1 VKNKILYICCF
12 LLILSGNVWAQQQR
26 YNELEQRLRDLIA
39 ISPGLNET
47 VDFSVSGAS
56 IQEFLRGLAEAHNLN
71 ISVDPVLNIRI
82 YNNFTNEKVYNILL
96 FVAKEYELDIQ
107 FVGSIMSFKKYNPPP
122 VIEPVTP
129 PKEIVVKYNA
139 YNNLLSLDLKDDTL
153 EKVVK
158 KITQSTKKNVI
169 LSSGLSNKIIN
180 VYIEDMPF
188 ENAIQKM
195 AYANNLKVLKTED
208 EFYVIKS
215 IEEGEDI
222 LVSNDPKNR
231 KKNNY
236 QRPQNNKVNNSQ
248 AGGSTNTSLYVEVN
262 EDSLGRKTISL
273 DAVNVPIADVIKA
286 VSEEIEN
293 NYFLFSEIKGNTT
306 TRVNNVKFDD
316 FLGRLLQGTDYT
328 YKVDNKIYMIGE
340 RKLEGL
346 RANKVVQFQY
356 RSLDAIQD
364 IIPAELKKGVEI
376 KEFKELNSIL
386 LSGSLPQILEIE
398 AFVRQLDKVVPMVMI
413 EVILMDVK
421 KSRLV
426 KTGITAGISDTVK
439 AGGTIFPG
447 LDFKFGSKSINDFLG
462 WLGTNNVFN
471 IGRVTPQFYI
481 GLNAL
486 ESNDNVN
493 VRSTPKLSTLNG
505 HDANL
510 SIGSTRYYALQTQNV
525 VGSLT
530 PQTILTQQY
539 NAVQANLSVN
549 IKPIVSGDD
558 QVTLNVDVSITDF
571 IGNAPSG
578 GPPPSSTSQFKSI
591 VRVRNEEMVIL
602 GGLERTEHS
611 ETGTGVPILSRIPI
625 LKWLFSSKS
634 KSRNKVVSVVFIK
647 PTIIY

>member
-1 VKNKILYICCF
+1 MKNKIVYVCCF
-12 LLILSGNVWAQQQR
+12 LLLFSGSLWAQQSR
-26 YNELEQRLRDLIA
+26 YEELEQRLRDLSA
-39 ISPGLNET
+39 VSPGLNET

-56 IQEFLRGLAEAHNLN
+56 IQEFLRGLAESHNLN
-71 ISVDPVLNIRI
+71 ISVDPALNVRI

-122 VIEPVTP
+122 VVQAVAP
-129 PKEIVVKYNA
+129 PKDILVKYNS
-139 YNNLLSLDLKDDTL
+139 YNNLLSLDLKNDTL

-169 LSSGLSNKIIN
+169 LSSGLNGKIIN

-195 AYANNLKVLKTED
+195 AYANSLKVVKTD
-208 EFYVIKS
+208 DDFYVVKS
-215 IEEGEDI
+215 IEEGEDL
-222 LVSNDPKNR
+222 LVTNDPKK

-236 QRPQNNKVNNSQ
+236 QKTQNSKINTGTQGSGNNS
-248 AGGSTNTSLYVEVN
+248 SLFVEVN

-273 DAVNVPIADVIKA
+273 DAVNAPISDVIKA
-286 VSEEIEN
+286 VSEEIGN
-293 NYFLFSEIKGNTT
+293 SYFLFSDIKGNTT

-328 YKVDNKIYMIGE
+328 YKIDNKIYMIGE

-356 RSLDAIQD
+356 RSLDAVQD

-386 LSGSLPQILEIE
+386 LSGSLPQIMEIE

-413 EVILMDVK
+413 EVILMDVRK
-421 KSRLV
+421 GRTLKTGISAGVADSV
-426 KTGITAGISDTVK
+426 KTGGS
-439 AGGTIFPG
+439 IFPG
-447 LDFKFGSKSINDFLG
+447 IDFKFGSKSINDFLG
-462 WLGTNNVFN
+462 WMGSNNVFN
-471 IGRVTPQFYI
+471 IGRVTPQFYV
-481 GLNAL
+481 GLSAL
-486 ESNDNVN
+486 ETNNNVN

-510 SIGSTRYYALQTQNV
+510 SIGSTRYYALKTQNV

-530 PQTILTQQY
+530 PQTVVTEQY

-558 QVTLNVDVSITDF
+558 QVTLNIDVSITDF
-571 IGNAPSG
+571 TDSPVS

-591 VRVRNEEMVIL
+591 VRVRNEEMVVL
-602 GGLERTEHS
+602 GGLERTESS
-611 ETGTGVPILSRIPI
+611 EGGSGVPLLSRIPVI
-625 LKWLFSSKS
+625 KWLFSSRTKS
-634 KSRNKVVSVVFIK
+634 KNKIVSVVFIK

>member
-1 VKNKILYICCF
+1 M
-12 LLILSGNVWAQQQR
+12 LLFSGSVWAQQSR
-26 YNELEQRLRDLIA
+26 YDELEQRLRDLSSV
-39 ISPGLNET
+39 SPGLSET

-56 IQEFLRGLAEAHNLN
+56 IQEFLRGIAESHNLN

-96 FVAKEYELDIQ
+96 FIAKEYELDIQ

-122 VIEPVTP
+122 VIQAAAP
-129 PKEIVVKYNA
+129 PKEILVKYNT
-139 YNNLLSLDLKDDTL
+139 YNNLLSLDLKNDTL

-169 LSSGLSNKIIN
+169 LSSGLNGKIIN

-195 AYANNLKVLKTED
+195 AYANSLKVVKTD
-208 EFYVIKS
+208 DDFYVIKS
-215 IEEGEDI
+215 IEEGEDL
-222 LVSNDPKNR
+222 LVTNDPKNK
-231 KKNNY
+231 KKNTY
-236 QRPQNNKVNNSQ
+236 QRPQNNKTNTGTQGSGNNS
-248 AGGSTNTSLYVEVN
+248 SLFVEVN
-262 EDSLGRKTISL
+262 EDSLGRKTINL
-273 DAVNVPIADVIKA
+273 DAVNAPITDVIKA
-286 VSEEIEN
+286 VSEEIGN
-293 NYFLFSEIKGNTT
+293 NYFLFSDIKGNTT

-328 YKVDNKIYMIGE
+328 YKIDNKIYMIGE

-356 RSLDAIQD
+356 RSLDAVQD

-386 LSGSLPQILEIE
+386 LSGSLPQIMEIE
-398 AFVRQLDKVVPMVMI
+398 AFVRQLDRVVPMVMI
-413 EVILMDVK
+413 EVILMDVRK
-421 KSRLV
+421 GRTLKTGISAGVADSV
-426 KTGITAGISDTVK
+426 KTGGS
-439 AGGTIFPG
+439 IFPG

-471 IGRVTPQFYI
+471 IGRVTPQFYV
-481 GLNAL
+481 GLSAL
-486 ESNDNVN
+486 ETNNNVN

-510 SIGSTRYYALQTQNV
+510 SIGSTRYYALKTQNV

-530 PQTILTQQY
+530 PQTVVTEQY

-558 QVTLNVDVSITDF
+558 QVTLNIDVSITDF
-571 IGNAPSG
+571 TDSPVS

-591 VRVRNEEMVIL
+591 VRVRNEEMVVL
-602 GGLERTEHS
+602 GGLERTES
-611 ETGTGVPILSRIPI
+611 TEGGSGVPLLSRIPVI
-625 LKWLFSSKS
+625 KWLFSSRTKS
-634 KSRNKVVSVVFIK
+634 KNKTVSVVFIK

>member
-1 VKNKILYICCF
+1 MKNKIVYVYCF
-12 LLILSGNVWAQQQR
+12 LLIFSGSVWAQQNR
-26 YNELEQRLRDLIA
+26 FDELEQRLRDLSA

-56 IQEFLRGLAEAHNLN
+56 IQEFLRGLAESHNLN
-71 ISVDPVLNIRI
+71 ISVDPSLSIRI
-82 YNNFTNEKVYNILL
+82 YNNFTSEKVYNILL

-122 VIEPVTP
+122 TVQVVMP
-129 PKEIVVKYNA
+129 PKEILIKYNS
-139 YNNLLSLDLKDDTL
+139 YNNLLSLDLKNDTL
-153 EKVVK
+153 DKVVK
-158 KITQSTKKNVI
+158 KITQTTKKNVI
-169 LSSGLSNKIIN
+169 LSSGLSDKIIN

-195 AYANNLKVLKTED
+195 AYANNLKVVKTED
-208 EFYVIKS
+208 DFYVVKS
-215 IEEGEDI
+215 IEEGEDL
-222 LVSNDPKNR
+222 LVANDPKN
-231 KKNNY
+231 KKKTTNQKPQTNKNNGA
-236 QRPQNNKVNNSQ
+236 Q
-248 AGGSTNTSLYVEVN
+248 AGGTNTNLDVEVH
-262 EDSLGRKTISL
+262 EDSLGRKTLSL
-273 DAVNVPIADVIKA
+273 DAVNAPISEVIKV
-286 VSEEIEN
+286 VSEEMGN
-293 NYFLFSEIKGNTT
+293 NYFLFSDIKGTTT
-306 TRVNNVKFDD
+306 TRVNNVRFDD

-346 RANKVVQFQY
+346 RANKVIQFQY
-356 RSLDAIQD
+356 RSLDAVQE

-413 EVILMDVK
+413 EVILMDVRK
-421 KSRLV
+421 GRTL
-426 KTGITAGISDTVK
+426 KTGISAGVSDSVAT
-439 AGGTIFPG
+439 GGSIFPG

-462 WLGTNNVFN
+462 WLGSNNVFN

-481 GLNAL
+481 GLSAL
-486 ESNDNVN
+486 ETNNNVN

-510 SIGSTRYYALQTQNV
+510 SIGSTRYYALKTQNV

-530 PQTILTQQY
+530 PQTVVTEQY

-558 QVTLNVDVSITDF
+558 QVTLNIDVSITDF
-571 IGNAPSG
+571 TDSPVS

-591 VRVRNEEMVIL
+591 VRVRNEEMVVL
-602 GGLERTEHS
+602 GGLERTESS
-611 ETGTGVPILSRIPI
+611 EGGSGVPLLSRIPVI
-625 LKWLFSSKS
+625 KWLFSSKTNS
-634 KSRNKVVSVVFIK
+634 KNKIVSVVFIK

>member
-1 VKNKILYICCF
+1 MKNKILYVCCF
-12 LLILSGNVWAQQQR
+12 LLLFSGSVWAQQSR
-26 YNELEQRLRDLIA
+26 YDELEQRLRDLSSV
-39 ISPGLNET
+39 SPGLSET

-56 IQEFLRGLAEAHNLN
+56 IQEFLRGIAESHNLN

-96 FVAKEYELDIQ
+96 FIAKEYELDIQ

-122 VIEPVTP
+122 VIQAAAP
-129 PKEIVVKYNA
+129 PKEILVKYNT
-139 YNNLLSLDLKDDTL
+139 YNNLLSLDLKNDTL

-169 LSSGLSNKIIN
+169 LSSGLNGKIIN

-195 AYANNLKVLKTED
+195 AYANSLKVVKTD
-208 EFYVIKS
+208 DDFYVIKS
-215 IEEGEDI
+215 IEEGEDL
-222 LVSNDPKNR
+222 LVTNDPKNK
-231 KKNNY
+231 KKNTY
-236 QRPQNNKVNNSQ
+236 QRPQNNKTNTGTQGSGNNS
-248 AGGSTNTSLYVEVN
+248 SLFVEVN
-262 EDSLGRKTISL
+262 EDSLGRKTINL
-273 DAVNVPIADVIKA
+273 DAVNAPITDVIKA
-286 VSEEIEN
+286 VSEEIGN
-293 NYFLFSEIKGNTT
+293 NYFLFSDIKGNTT

-328 YKVDNKIYMIGE
+328 YKIDNKIYMIGE

-356 RSLDAIQD
+356 RSLDAVQD

-386 LSGSLPQILEIE
+386 LSGSLPQIMEIE
-398 AFVRQLDKVVPMVMI
+398 AFVRQLDRVVPMVMI
-413 EVILMDVK
+413 EVILMDVRK
-421 KSRLV
+421 GRTLKTGISAGVADSV
-426 KTGITAGISDTVK
+426 KTGGS
-439 AGGTIFPG
+439 IFPG

-471 IGRVTPQFYI
+471 IGRVTPQFYV
-481 GLNAL
+481 GLSAL
-486 ESNDNVN
+486 ETNNNVN

-510 SIGSTRYYALQTQNV
+510 SIGSTRYYALKTQNV

-530 PQTILTQQY
+530 PQTVVTEQY

-558 QVTLNVDVSITDF
+558 QVTLNIDVSITDF
-571 IGNAPSG
+571 TDSPVS

-591 VRVRNEEMVIL
+591 VRVRNEEMVVL
-602 GGLERTEHS
+602 GGLERTES
-611 ETGTGVPILSRIPI
+611 TEGGSGVPLLSRIPVI
-625 LKWLFSSKS
+625 KWLFSSRTKS
-634 KSRNKVVSVVFIK
+634 KNKTVSVVFIK

>member
-1 VKNKILYICCF
+1 MF
-12 LLILSGNVWAQQQR
+12 SGSVWAQQSR
-26 YNELEQRLRDLIA
+26 YDELEQRLRDLSSV
-39 ISPGLNET
+39 SPGLSET

-56 IQEFLRGLAEAHNLN
+56 IQEFLRGIAESHNLN
-71 ISVDPVLNIRI
+71 ISVDPALNVRI

-122 VIEPVTP
+122 VIQAAAP
-129 PKEIVVKYNA
+129 PKDILVKYNT
-139 YNNLLSLDLKDDTL
+139 YNNLLSLDLKNDTL

-169 LSSGLSNKIIN
+169 LSSGLNGKIIN

-195 AYANNLKVLKTED
+195 AYANSLKVVKTD
-208 EFYVIKS
+208 DDFYVIKS

-222 LVSNDPKNR
+222 LVTTEPKNK
-231 KKNNY
+231 KKNGY
-236 QRPQNNKVNNSQ
+236 QRPQNNKTNTGSQGGGNNS
-248 AGGSTNTSLYVEVN
+248 SLFVEVN

-273 DAVNVPIADVIKA
+273 DAVNAPITDVIKA
-286 VSEEIEN
+286 VSEEIGN
-293 NYFLFSEIKGNTT
+293 NYFLFSDIKGNTT

-328 YKVDNKIYMIGE
+328 YKIDNKIYMIGE

-356 RSLDAIQD
+356 RSLDAVQD

-386 LSGSLPQILEIE
+386 LSGSLPQIMEIE

-413 EVILMDVK
+413 EVILMDVRK
-421 KSRLV
+421 GRTV
-426 KTGITAGISDTVK
+426 KTGISAGVADSVK
-439 AGGTIFPG
+439 TGGSIFPG
-447 LDFKFGSKSINDFLG
+447 IDFKFGSKSINDFLG
-462 WLGTNNVFN
+462 WLGSNNVFN
-471 IGRVTPQFYI
+471 IGRVTPQFYV
-481 GLNAL
+481 GLSAL
-486 ESNDNVN
+486 ETNNNVN

-510 SIGSTRYYALQTQNV
+510 SIGSTRYYALKTQNV

-530 PQTILTQQY
+530 PQTVVTEQY

-558 QVTLNVDVSITDF
+558 QVTLNIDVSITDF
-571 IGNAPSG
+571 TDSPVS

-591 VRVRNEEMVIL
+591 VRVRNEEMVVL
-602 GGLERTEHS
+602 GGLERTESS
-611 ETGTGVPILSRIPI
+611 EGGSGVPLLSRIPV
-625 LKWLFSSKS
+625 LKWIFSSRTKS
-634 KSRNKVVSVVFIK
+634 KNKIVSVVFIK

>member
-1 VKNKILYICCF
+1 M
-12 LLILSGNVWAQQQR
+12 LLFSGSLWAQQSR
-26 YNELEQRLRDLIA
+26 YEELEQRLRDLSA
-39 ISPGLNET
+39 VSPGLNET

-56 IQEFLRGLAEAHNLN
+56 IQEFLRGLAESHNLN
-71 ISVDPVLNIRI
+71 ISVDPALNVRI

-122 VIEPVTP
+122 VVQAVAP
-129 PKEIVVKYNA
+129 PKDILVKYNS
-139 YNNLLSLDLKDDTL
+139 YNNLLSLDLKNDTL

-169 LSSGLSNKIIN
+169 LSSGLNGKIIN

-195 AYANNLKVLKTED
+195 AYANSLKVVKTD
-208 EFYVIKS
+208 DDFYVVKS
-215 IEEGEDI
+215 IEEGEDL
-222 LVSNDPKNR
+222 LVTNDPKK

-236 QRPQNNKVNNSQ
+236 QKTQNSKINTGTQGSGNNS
-248 AGGSTNTSLYVEVN
+248 SLFVEVN

-273 DAVNVPIADVIKA
+273 DAVNAPISDVIKA
-286 VSEEIEN
+286 VSEEIGN
-293 NYFLFSEIKGNTT
+293 SYFLFSDIKGNTT

-328 YKVDNKIYMIGE
+328 YKIDNKIYMIGE

-356 RSLDAIQD
+356 RSLDAVQD

-386 LSGSLPQILEIE
+386 LSGSLPQIMEIE

-413 EVILMDVK
+413 EVILMDVRK
-421 KSRLV
+421 GRTLKTGISAGVADSV
-426 KTGITAGISDTVK
+426 KTGGS
-439 AGGTIFPG
+439 IFPG
-447 LDFKFGSKSINDFLG
+447 IDFKFGSKSINDFLG
-462 WLGTNNVFN
+462 WMGSNNVFN
-471 IGRVTPQFYI
+471 IGRVTPQFYV
-481 GLNAL
+481 GLSAL
-486 ESNDNVN
+486 ETNNNVN

-510 SIGSTRYYALQTQNV
+510 SIGSTRYYALKTQNV

-530 PQTILTQQY
+530 PQTVVTEQY

-558 QVTLNVDVSITDF
+558 QVTLNIDVSITDF
-571 IGNAPSG
+571 TDSPVS

-591 VRVRNEEMVIL
+591 VRVRNEEMVVL
-602 GGLERTEHS
+602 GGLERTESS
-611 ETGTGVPILSRIPI
+611 EGGSGVPLLSRIPVI
-625 LKWLFSSKS
+625 KWLFSSRTKS
-634 KSRNKVVSVVFIK
+634 KNKIVSVVFIK